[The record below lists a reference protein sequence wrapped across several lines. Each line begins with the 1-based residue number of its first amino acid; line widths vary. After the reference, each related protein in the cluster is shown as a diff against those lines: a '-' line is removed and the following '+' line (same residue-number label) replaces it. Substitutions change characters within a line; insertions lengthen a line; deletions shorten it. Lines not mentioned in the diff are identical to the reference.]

1 MSLEK
6 IVKPLAIGAWI
17 LAEIGCTITGYQNV
31 SDSAAKGQQAYE
43 IFSGCYYGGLD
54 IIMASPLIAYVVEK
68 YQKSVKMKLNQKV

>member
-17 LAEIGCTITGYQNV
+17 LAEIGCTITGYQNG
-31 SDSAAKGQQAYE
+31 SDFAAKGQQAYE

-54 IIMASPLIAYVVEK
+54 IIMATPLINYAIGK
-68 YQKSVKMKLNQKV
+68 YKSRKSASNQKV